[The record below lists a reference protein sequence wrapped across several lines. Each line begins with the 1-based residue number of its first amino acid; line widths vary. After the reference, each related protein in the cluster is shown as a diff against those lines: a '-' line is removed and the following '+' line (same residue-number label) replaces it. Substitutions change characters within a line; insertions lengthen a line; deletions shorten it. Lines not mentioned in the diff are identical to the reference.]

1 MSLVVIITLIGV
13 IAVIAQLLLAQI
25 NYWEDHQTSS
35 YVWTKNQ
42 PPSGNKVDSKFGL
55 TDLIFSPN
63 KVWGLGLLTLILYGL
78 LGFGLASVRSNL
90 WVWAL
95 AVVINYWN
103 LAVLRQKG
111 LARSHKN
118 ILVKTLLAA
127 QIMPIAVAI
136 AGIAWASVENLP
148 IYLPVALGLAI
159 GINSVVIVAVF
170 TKSFSRSKAVT
181 LATGLSYSGF
191 ALGWVVQ
198 SLSV

>member
-1 MSLVVIITLIGV
+1 MSLAEIIALIGV
-13 IAVIAQLLLAQI
+13 LAALAQLILAQI

-42 PPSGNKVDSKFGL
+42 LPSSNKVDSKFEL
-55 TDLIFSPN
+55 TNLIFSPN
-63 KVWGLGLLTLILYGL
+63 KGFGLGLLTLILYGL

-103 LAVLRQKG
+103 LAVLKQKG
-111 LARSHKN
+111 FERSDKN
-118 ILVKTLLAA
+118 ILVKMLLAA

-170 TKSFSRSKAVT
+170 TKLFSRSKVVT
-181 LATGLSYSGF
+181 LATGLSYWGF
-191 ALGWVVQ
+191 VLGWVVQ
-198 SLSV
+198 SFSV